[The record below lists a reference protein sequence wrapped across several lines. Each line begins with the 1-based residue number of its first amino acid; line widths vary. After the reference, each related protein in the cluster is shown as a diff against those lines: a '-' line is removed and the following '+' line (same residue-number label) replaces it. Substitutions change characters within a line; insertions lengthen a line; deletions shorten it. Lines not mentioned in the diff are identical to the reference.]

1 MSMSEEIQNNLN
13 EALKAKDEVAVSTL
27 RLLMA
32 AIKNFEISKGKAG
45 YKASDEEIVSVIQK
59 EVKQRKESVEQYKA
73 GNRQDLVDKESKELE
88 ILAKYLPAQMSK
100 EDVEK
105 IVNEKIQKVGAVSSA
120 DMGKVMGAL
129 SQELKGKADLGLVS
143 AVVKRSLES

>member
-1 MSMSEEIQNNLN
+1 MRLADQIQDDLK
-13 EALKAKDEVAVSTL
+13 EALKTKDEIKISTL
-27 RLLMA
+27 RMLIA

-88 ILAKYLPAQMSK
+88 ILAKYLPAQMS
-100 EDVEK
+100 EENVEK
-105 IVNEKIQKVGAVSSA
+105 IVREKIQEVGAVSSA
-120 DMGKVMGAL
+120 DVGKVMGVL

-143 AVVKRSLES
+143 AIVKRSLES

>member
-1 MSMSEEIQNNLN
+1 MRLADQIQDDLK
-13 EALKAKDEVAVSTL
+13 EALKTKDEIKISTL
-27 RLLMA
+27 RMLIA

-88 ILAKYLPAQMSK
+88 ILARYLPAQMS
-100 EDVEK
+100 EENVEK
-105 IVNEKIQKVGAVSSA
+105 IAREKIQEVGAVSSA

-129 SQELKGKADLGLVS
+129 SQELKGKADMGLVS
-143 AVVKRSLES
+143 AIVKRSLES